1 VAVTLSVV
9 IPIFNEA
16 ANLGELQRRLM
27 ESLASLP
34 EGVEGGRVIYV
45 DDGSTDA
52 SAAMLH
58 AQAQADPR
66 VSVVSLSRNF
76 GHQAAIT
83 AGLAASDTDAVVI
96 MDGDL
101 QDPPEVIP
109 ALVARWRQGAVVVRA
124 VRRTRQETGVRR
136 LGFRAFHAAFGWIS
150 DLPMSGDVGVFSLL
164 DRRAVDEVLRL
175 PERNRFLPGLRTW
188 IGFEQHTVVYDRH
201 ARASG
206 APKQSLSRLIRY
218 GFDAI
223 FSFSYKPLR
232 VMVTMGA
239 VVSGVGFV
247 LALVY
252 VFKRLSGIETA
263 QTGFTTLVTLVLFLG
278 GIQLMALGLL
288 GEYLGRIYDE
298 VKNRP
303 LYVVRDHF
311 RRGRPGPP
319 DHERSRD
326 E

>member
-1 VAVTLSVV
+1 VTLSVV

-16 ANLGELQRRLM
+16 DNLEELTRRLM
-27 ESLASLP
+27 TSLASLP
-34 EGVEGGRVIYV
+34 GGVEGTRVIYV

-52 SAAMLH
+52 SPAMLH
-58 AQAQADPR
+58 AQAEADDR
-66 VSVVSLSRNF
+66 VQVVSLSRNF

-83 AGLAASDTDAVVI
+83 AGLAASDADAVVI

-109 ALVARWRQGAVVVRA
+109 DLVLRWLGGAVVVRA
-124 VRRTRQETGVRR
+124 LRRSRQESGIRR

-164 DRRAVDEVLRL
+164 DRKAVDAVLNL

-188 IGFEQHTVVYDRH
+188 IGFEQQTVEYDRQP
-201 ARASG
+201 RASG

-218 GFDAI
+218 AFDAI

-239 VVSGVGFV
+239 IVSSIGFV
-247 LALVY
+247 LAMVY
-252 VFKRLSGIETA
+252 IYKRLNGIETA

-303 LYVVRDHF
+303 LYVVRDQF
-311 RRGRPGPP
+311 QRDRR
-319 DHERSRD
+319 DQDEHVRSKI

>member
-1 VAVTLSVV
+1 VTLSVV

-16 ANLGELQRRLM
+16 DNLEELTRRLM
-27 ESLASLP
+27 TSLASLP
-34 EGVEGGRVIYV
+34 GGVEGTRVIYV

-52 SAAMLH
+52 SPAMLH
-58 AQAQADPR
+58 AQAEADDR
-66 VSVVSLSRNF
+66 VQVVSLSRNF

-83 AGLAASDTDAVVI
+83 AGLAASDADAVVI

-109 ALVARWRQGAVVVRA
+109 DLVLRWLGGAVVVRA
-124 VRRTRQETGVRR
+124 LRRSRQESGIRR

-164 DRRAVDEVLRL
+164 DRKAVDAVLNL

-188 IGFEQHTVVYDRH
+188 IGFEQQTVEYDRQP
-201 ARASG
+201 RASG

-218 GFDAI
+218 AFDAI

-239 VVSGVGFV
+239 IVSSIGFV
-247 LALVY
+247 LAMVY
-252 VFKRLSGIETA
+252 IYKRLNGIETA

-303 LYVVRDHF
+303 LYVVRDQF
-311 RRGRPGPP
+311 QRDRR
-319 DHERSRD
+319 DQDEHVRSKS

>member
-1 VAVTLSVV
+1 VTLSVV

-16 ANLGELQRRLM
+16 DNLEELTRRLM
-27 ESLASLP
+27 TSLASLP
-34 EGVEGGRVIYV
+34 GGVEGTRVIYV

-52 SAAMLH
+52 SPAMLH
-58 AQAQADPR
+58 AQAEADDR
-66 VSVVSLSRNF
+66 VQVVSLSRNF

-83 AGLAASDTDAVVI
+83 AGLAASDADAVVI

-109 ALVARWRQGAVVVRA
+109 DLVLRWLGGAVVVRA
-124 VRRTRQETGVRR
+124 LRRSRQESGIRR

-164 DRRAVDEVLRL
+164 DRKAVDAVLNL

-188 IGFEQHTVVYDRH
+188 IGFEQQTVEYDRQP
-201 ARASG
+201 RASG

-218 GFDAI
+218 AFDAI

-239 VVSGVGFV
+239 IVSSIGFA
-247 LALVY
+247 LAMVY
-252 VFKRLSGIETA
+252 IYKRLNGIETA

-303 LYVVRDHF
+303 LYVVRDQF
-311 RRGRPGPP
+311 QRDRR
-319 DHERSRD
+319 DQDEHVRSKS

>member
-1 VAVTLSVV
+1 VTLSVV

-16 ANLGELQRRLM
+16 DNLEELTRRLM
-27 ESLASLP
+27 TSLASLP
-34 EGVEGGRVIYV
+34 GGVEGTRVIYV

-52 SAAMLH
+52 SPAMLH
-58 AQAQADPR
+58 AQAEADAR
-66 VSVVSLSRNF
+66 VQVVSLSRNF

-83 AGLAASDTDAVVI
+83 AGLAASDADAVVI

-109 ALVARWRQGAVVVRA
+109 DLVLRWLGGAVVVRA
-124 VRRTRQETGVRR
+124 LRRSRQESGIRR

-164 DRRAVDEVLRL
+164 DRKAVDAVLNL

-188 IGFEQHTVVYDRH
+188 IGFEQQTVEYDRQP
-201 ARASG
+201 RASG

-218 GFDAI
+218 AFDAI

-239 VVSGVGFV
+239 IVSSIGFA
-247 LALVY
+247 LAMVY
-252 VFKRLSGIETA
+252 IYKRLNGIETA

-303 LYVVRDHF
+303 LYVVRDQF
-311 RRGRPGPP
+311 QRDRR
-319 DHERSRD
+319 DQDEHVRSKS